1 MDNHDSHLSIE
12 AIVLAKENEVVFLTF
27 SPHCSRKL
35 QPLNISVYGPLKR
48 YFNDTTNSRHLEH
61 PGETVSIYQI
71 AGLLGKS
78 FPLAMTISN
87 IISGFCKPGIS
98 PYGRHDFGNDEF
110 LGAFVTDRPDPTQL
124 SSGAG
129 VLPIMLSNPSDEPRN
144 ESNNQPSNQP
154 SCSYSSNDIAISTT
168 TPEQLRPFLKAG
180 PRKTTAG
187 RKRRST
193 AVLTNTPVKEQL
205 AKEAKEKVERKRKPK
220 KCRVS
225 KVQVLRYLNNVC
237 HSL

>member
-110 LGAFVTDRPDPTQL
+110 LGAFVTDRPDPTQS

-129 VLPIMLSNPSDEPRN
+129 VLSIMLSNASNEPIN
-144 ESNNQPSNQP
+144 KPNNQPSNQP
-154 SCSYSSNDIAISTT
+154 SCSYTSNDIAISTKTT
-168 TPEQLRPFLKAG
+168 TPEQMQPFLKAE
-180 PRKTTAG
+180 PRKTAAG

-193 AVLTNTPVKEQL
+193 AMLTNTPVKEQL
-205 AKEAKEKVERKRKPK
+205 ARKPK
-220 KCRVS
+220 RKWNENEN
-225 KVQVLRYLNNVC
+225 LRNAG
-237 HSL
+237 